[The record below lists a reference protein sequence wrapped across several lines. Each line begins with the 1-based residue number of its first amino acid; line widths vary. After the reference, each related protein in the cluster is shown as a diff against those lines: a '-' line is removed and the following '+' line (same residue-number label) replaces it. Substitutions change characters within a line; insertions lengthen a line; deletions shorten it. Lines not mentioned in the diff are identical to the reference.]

1 MELTNE
7 FNLKEIERS
16 AKDYLSKL
24 DLQKMIDDSSDK
36 RDKIMFIEGPPTLNG
51 EPHAGHL
58 RGRVFKDL
66 WYRFNTLNLKNV
78 IFNAGWDTQGLPVE
92 LQAEK
97 ELGIT
102 DGKSGITTQQQI
114 ENLVAQ

>member
-1 MELTNE
+1 MELSNE
-7 FNLKEIERS
+7 FNLKEIEQS
-16 AKDYLSKL
+16 TKKYLSKV
-24 DLQKMIDDSSDK
+24 DLKKLIDDSSDK
-36 RDKIMFIEGPPTLNG
+36 MDKIMFIEGPPTLNG

-66 WYRFNTLNLKNV
+66 SYRFNTLNGKNV
-78 IFNAGWDTQGLPVE
+78 VFNAGWDTQGLPVE

-102 DGKSGITTQQQI
+102 NG
-114 ENLVAQ
+114 